1 MIRNT
6 IIPFAW
12 TALLAVIFG
21 VALYF
26 SMPHAAADP
35 YDPASDYANEYG
47 PVICE
52 VLDQYP
58 SVDGLLG
65 TILGVK
71 DNSTLSSYQAGRAVG
86 IAIYQQ
92 CPRHADPIDEAMAT
106 QSKGQVV

>member
-6 IIPFAW
+6 IIPLAW

-26 SMPHAAADP
+26 SMPAKADP
-35 YDPASDYANEYG
+35 YDPAADYANEYG

-58 SVDGLLG
+58 NVDGLLG
-65 TILGVK
+65 TILGVR
-71 DNSTLSSYQAGRAVG
+71 DNSTPSNYQAGRAVG

-92 CPRHADPIDEAMAT
+92 CPRHADLIDEAMAS
-106 QSKGQVV
+106 QPKGQVV